1 MGKRDFETLPR
12 YYKMGQFSRSDA
24 GSQSNLVVFL
34 RTGAR
39 VRKKSL
45 MSHFSAFNSGIWQK
59 EI

>member
-24 GSQSNLVVFL
+24 AREQPCDVFKNWSKSK
-34 RTGAR
+34 
-39 VRKKSL
+39 KKSL